1 MKKKITIKDREKQN
15 KAKTIVKWVF
25 AGLGWSLLLACFI
38 ALLSLGVKGC
48 NNKSNKTGEV
58 SEIAPQRL
66 SPQKAINNM
75 GYDYLYTNAFTLEDN
90 DQSVYTS
97 YLQNIA
103 SLLGYGETYSAP
115 QEDVVLYQSNI
126 EGAYNTT
133 TGFNEIFE
141 CKVTLDCT
149 IVENRPN
156 TIYGYVLNEVVLYSN
171 GDSQAC
177 FQALGWVN
185 PPSPSEYYVIF
196 YLGGSRILLNTT
208 PEVEDL
214 IHIALLNPFY
224 EFTSFAPVT
233 FTFNEQIN
241 FNAFKSSNLE
251 MPYINQSDSGAIDIY
266 NGFFYSGGELFNNI
280 TIRYI
285 DAGGTKFM
293 DKNANVIQ
301 ASNGDTYY
309 MSLEYKNTYTN
320 RVLIVNSRDYA
331 TMKEGSG
338 IITAALLSSTWKTQA
353 YRNIVLVDNPSEQ
366 NIGELGRLNNNS
378 SNINNGVSGAGSI
391 AGVFD
396 LLSSAFGS
404 WASIFSI
411 QLIPGL
417 TIGVFFFLPLV
428 VGIIVLVFRAVKK

>member
-15 KAKTIVKWVF
+15 RAKTIVKWVF

-48 NNKSNKTGEV
+48 NNKSNKTAEV

-75 GYDYLYTNAFTLEDN
+75 GYDYLYSNTFTLEDN
-90 DQSVYTS
+90 EESVYTS

-103 SLLGYGETYSAP
+103 SLLGHGDSSRTQRA
-115 QEDVVLYQSNI
+115 DILLYQSNI

-133 TGFNEIFE
+133 SGFNEIFE
-141 CKVTLDCT
+141 CRVTLHDIPIQQSPLT
-149 IVENRPN
+149 
-156 TIYGYVLNEVVLYSN
+156 YGYILKEVVLYSN

-177 FQALGWVN
+177 FQSLGWVHA
-185 PPSPSEYYVIF
+185 PDLSEYYVIF

-214 IHIALLNPFY
+214 IHVALLNPFY
-224 EFTSFAPVT
+224 DFSSFAPNT

-251 MPYINQSDSGAIDIY
+251 MPYINQSASGPIDVY

-280 TIRYI
+280 TIRYV
-285 DAGGTKFM
+285 DAGGSKFM

-309 MSLEYKNTYTN
+309 MALEYHNTYTN
-320 RVLIVNSRDYA
+320 RSLIVNSRDYA

-353 YRNIVLVDNPSEQ
+353 YRNILLVDNPSEQ
-366 NIGELGRLNNNS
+366 SIGELGRLNNNS